1 MNSEYIKK
9 NYKFEILNEKQ
20 DLSKFECDSQDLS
33 DFLKN
38 HALKQQKM
46 NLSLTQL
53 VICDK
58 HIIGFV
64 SILTDTIKLNIIK
77 NQQIKNEISK
87 ELNISA
93 NNEIPAIKIGRFA
106 IDKKY
111 AGNGV
116 GSHVFRN
123 VLLSILNLSKTK
135 VGLRFVT
142 VDAYAIAFSFYV
154 DKNNFSYRKSDVK
167 YVKKLEDIINKD
179 PERQFVLHLDLKDIQ
194 LSKEELEELKK
205 SI

>member
-1 MNSEYIKK
+1 
-9 NYKFEILNEKQ
+9 
-20 DLSKFECDSQDLS
+20 
-33 DFLKN
+33 
-38 HALKQQKM
+38 M

-135 VGLRFVT
+135 PKTKYKRINENSILRINGVPEGQREIP
-142 VDAYAIAFSFYV
+142 VFSQKRPKTSLKV
-154 DKNNFSYRKSDVK
+154 S
-167 YVKKLEDIINKD
+167 
-179 PERQFVLHLDLKDIQ
+179 VLGKM
-194 LSKEELEELKK
+194 SRF
-205 SI
+205 